1 MIIPCKRSIQ
11 RTILNRVGREDEWKQ
26 SVLHCMYDMRNKQ
39 GRTANLPNPEI
50 IIPTSYYWPTW
61 RSLLVEESVSSIEV
75 DADDEEEEDDA
86 HNAHGERKFLHFLVE
101 GLALLLEGLDFLV
114 DSVRVDGGHG

>member
-11 RTILNRVGREDEWKQ
+11 RTILDRVGREDEWKQ

-50 IIPTSYYWPTW
+50 IIPTSYYW
-61 RSLLVEESVSSIEV
+61 
-75 DADDEEEEDDA
+75 
-86 HNAHGERKFLHFLVE
+86 RKCNDNYFLK
-101 GLALLLEGLDFLV
+101 
-114 DSVRVDGGHG
+114 RK